1 MFINEKLREFERYI
15 FNKKVAIIGLGVS
28 NIPLIDYFMEKGAK
42 VTVFDKRNI
51 DEIDSNVISKITSY
65 CIPFSFGEHN
75 LVNLIG
81 FDLVFRSPTCRPDCP
96 EFKAESIRGAIVTS
110 EIEMFM
116 ELCPGR
122 MIGVTGS
129 DGKTTTSSLIYNIL
143 KENGYTC
150 YLGGNIG
157 NPLFTRLKEI
167 TPESFVVLEL
177 SSFQLMNMQ
186 ISPEISVITNIS
198 PNHLDVHRN
207 YEEYISC
214 KKNIYK
220 YQDRQGKLVLN
231 YDNEITRYLLPDV
244 KGKVRYFSSKTK
256 LENGIIY
263 DKGVIK
269 SCSDGVRM
277 HILTIDDAIS
287 IHGIHNYE
295 NICAAIAATEGLV
308 EPAIQARAI
317 TKFKGVEH
325 RLEYVRNING
335 VKWFN
340 DSIGTSPTRTIAGLK
355 SFNQKVILIA
365 GGYDKN
371 LDYTCLGKPVI
382 ENVSN
387 LILMGATKDK
397 IEQAVLEQ
405 IKSSKIELPI
415 YKCSNLEECVNKA
428 NEIASEGSVV
438 LFSPASASF
447 DMFKNFEE
455 RGEKFKDLVFKLER
469 DKIYGI

>member
-96 EFKAESIRGAIVTS
+96 ELKAESIRGAIVTS

-143 KENGYTC
+143 KEKGYTC

-405 IKSSKIELPI
+405 IKLSKIELPI

>member
-15 FNKKVAIIGLGVS
+15 FNKKIAIIGLGVS
-28 NIPLIDYFMEKGAK
+28 NVPLIDYLIEKGAK
-42 VTVFDKRNI
+42 LTVFDKRNI
-51 DEIDSNVISKITSY
+51 DEIDQSIVSKITSY

-81 FDLVFRSPTCRPDCP
+81 FDLIFRSPTCRPDCP
-96 EFKAESIRGAIVTS
+96 ELKAESIRGAIVTS

-116 ELCPGR
+116 ELCPGKI
-122 MIGVTGS
+122 IGVTGS

-143 KENGYTC
+143 KEKGYTC

-157 NPLFTRLKEI
+157 TPLFTKLKEM
-167 TPESFVVLEL
+167 TPESYIVLEL
-177 SSFQLMNMQ
+177 SSFQLMDMQ

-198 PNHLDVHRN
+198 PNHLDVHKN

-220 YQDRQGKLVLN
+220 FQSKQGKIVLN
-231 YDNEITRYLLPDV
+231 YDNEITRYLLHDV

-277 HILTIDDAIS
+277 HILTIDDSIS
-287 IHGIHNYE
+287 LYGIHNYE
-295 NICAAIAATEGLV
+295 NICAAVAATEGLV
-308 EPAIQARAI
+308 EPSIQARAI

-340 DSIGTSPTRTIAGLK
+340 DSIGTSPSRTIAGLK

-371 LDYTCLGKPVI
+371 LDYSCIGKPVV
-382 ENVSN
+382 ENVSG

-405 IKSSKIELPI
+405 LKTNKTELPI
-415 YKCSNLEECVNKA
+415 YKCDSLEECVAKA
-428 NEIASEGSVV
+428 NAIATEGSVV

-469 DKIYGI
+469 EKIYGI